1 MRSLKPSWAWCSQLT
16 LAQNPGFLPFTLSFE
31 RPRFSGK
38 FLCVSTFEISWL
50 TAGSCLPKSGITFL
64 SRTRFLVDLIALVGS
79 GRSFSPIHEHIY
91 GKDWRESF
99 PPLMQRSFIC
109 PSHVVASGLIK
120 NIGSFVNLQ
129 VLKISFT
136 LEGLSTQDS
145 VVRRLLDSFSR
156 SGTNIQKLTLTEIPR
171 IDSKLLDSL
180 SLTFPQLKSLEM
192 ESSKRIDFD
201 CCTVCLEDSLGYMRH
216 SPIPDYYA
224 NAEKLAVDISS
235 LHSFWLSLNPVTCST
250 ISGFLCPFFGV
261 LDQIE
266 KSLYWAFALRCL
278 YPGRTYHS
286 FRRN

>member
-1 MRSLKPSWAWCSQLT
+1 
-16 LAQNPGFLPFTLSFE
+16 
-31 RPRFSGK
+31 
-38 FLCVSTFEISWL
+38 
-50 TAGSCLPKSGITFL
+50 
-64 SRTRFLVDLIALVGS
+64 
-79 GRSFSPIHEHIY
+79 
-91 GKDWRESF
+91 
-99 PPLMQRSFIC
+99 MQRSFIC
-109 PSHVVASGLIK
+109 PSHVVAGGLIK

-129 VLKISFT
+129 VLKVSFT

-156 SGTNIQKLTLTEIPR
+156 SGPNIRKLTLTEIPR
-171 IDSKLLDSL
+171 IDSKLLDSV
-180 SLTFPQLKSLEM
+180 SLTFPQLQSLEM
-192 ESSKRIDFD
+192 ESSRRIDFD

-235 LHSFWLSLNPVTCST
+235 LHSFWLSLNLVTCST

-261 LDQIE
+261 LDQTE

-278 YPGRTYHS
+278 YPGRTCHS